1 MDVYSF
7 AFIMW
12 EVFFEHVP
20 FDNDLTECTRYVLE
34 QEGRP
39 KIIVARD
46 DTEEVEEEITCT
58 QPIASLIRKCW
69 STNPV
74 DRPNFNYII
83 DELTKEIGF

>member
-39 KIIVARD
+39 KISVARD
-46 DTEEVEEEITCT
+46 DTEEIEEEITCT
-58 QPIASLIRKCW
+58 
-69 STNPV
+69 
-74 DRPNFNYII
+74 
-83 DELTKEIGF
+83 

>member
-39 KIIVARD
+39 KILVARD

-58 QPIASLIRKCW
+58 
-69 STNPV
+69 
-74 DRPNFNYII
+74 
-83 DELTKEIGF
+83 